1 VLAELAGDP
10 VDGMV
15 CLGDALQGGPEP
27 AEVLDLLV
35 GLDCPVVLGNADAF
49 LLDPK
54 AGEVAPTEEHLDVR
68 TWTNERLGP
77 ERLERI
83 REFQPTVEVDLGR
96 GHRLLGFHGSPSS
109 YDEILVPTQPYD
121 EFRAALGELRT
132 SVLAGGHVH
141 QHYLRRVEGSLM
153 VNPGSIGQSW
163 AWDDPGVFDPWAAY
177 AVITTGDGGV
187 EVAFRRVTL
196 DVDEVVASIERSGRP
211 HPKQFVDGWRRIR
224 S

>member
-1 VLAELAGDP
+1 MLAELERDP
-10 VDGMV
+10 VEAAV

-27 AEVLDLLV
+27 AETLELLV

-49 LLDPK
+49 LLDPD
-54 AGEVAPTEEHLDVR
+54 AGVEEVTEAQLEVR
-68 TWTNERLGP
+68 AWTNEQLGP
-77 ERLERI
+77 DGLERI
-83 REFQPTVEVDLGR
+83 RSFQPTVEVDLGHR
-96 GHRLLGFHGSPSS
+96 QRLLGFHGSPSS

-141 QHYLRRVEGSLM
+141 QQYLRRVEDALM
-153 VNPGSIGQSW
+153 VNPGSIGLSW

-177 AVITTGDGGV
+177 AVLTTGEDGV
-187 EVAFRRVTL
+187 EIAFRRVTL
-196 DVDEVVASIERSGRP
+196 DVDDVVASIERSGHP

-224 S
+224 Q